1 MTETRNLVLARR
13 LWMAAFVACALWLVI
28 QNTLL
33 TVGYF
38 WARPSDAAV
47 VATALAKVAWLLIG
61 EFWTSPMIGLVLAG
75 TLGLAAGAALPGAHP
90 R

>member
-1 MTETRNLVLARR
+1 MTETRNLALARR
-13 LWMAAFVACALWLVI
+13 LWMVAFAACALWLVI

-47 VATALAKVAWLLIG
+47 VATALAKVAWLVIG
-61 EFWTSPMIGLVLAG
+61 EFWSSPMIGLVLAG
-75 TLGLAAGAALPGAHP
+75 TVGLAAGATLPGAQP